1 VAKRSRK
8 QRTRAPGTTRQQA
21 PAKRRER
28 AAETARQPRAGA
40 PSRIAPREER
50 PPAPW
55 GSFPLVELVVLLAI
69 AFFIA
74 GIVVQGRRGAVMIGA
89 GVALGALAG
98 LEVSIREH
106 FAGYRSHTALLA
118 GALGVGA
125 MVIASLAAGSSLNA
139 LGRIAILAGV
149 FGASFW
155 FFRTAF
161 KKRSGGL
168 SFRIGGFR

>member
-1 VAKRSRK
+1 
-8 QRTRAPGTTRQQA
+8 
-21 PAKRRER
+21 
-28 AAETARQPRAGA
+28 
-40 PSRIAPREER
+40 
-50 PPAPW
+50 
-55 GSFPLVELVVLLAI
+55 LVELVVLLAI

-74 GIVVQGRRGAVMIGA
+74 GLVAQGRRGAVMIGA

-125 MVIASLAAGSSLNA
+125 MVLTSLAAGSSLNA

-149 FGASFW
+149 FGVSFW
-155 FFRTAF
+155 FLRAAFR
-161 KKRSGGL
+161 KRSGGL
-168 SFRIGGFR
+168 SFRVGGFR